1 MTSTASSFFSVTTQW
16 LLRRLKRADL
26 GWERAMAHPDYRDEP
41 LAEDKPFTVIEVARM
56 WWTEAWRGEYHWL
69 EGELY
74 RQPEIRKG
82 MVEGLNTRE
91 QLTIYER

>member
-1 MTSTASSFFSVTTQW
+1 MVSTATSFYSVTTQW
-16 LLRRLKRADL
+16 LLTRLKRADL
-26 GWERAMAHPDYRDEP
+26 GWERAMANPAYRDEP
-41 LAEDKPFTVIEVARM
+41 LAEDRPFTALEELRM
-56 WWTEAWRGEYHWL
+56 WWAEAWRHEYHWL

-91 QLTIYER
+91 PLTVYER